1 MAEQKIKQDISIGAN
16 IRKIRAQQKIGQTE
30 LVRLLQLEGVEMT
43 RETLVK
49 IERGTQ
55 HIRASQ
61 LRGIRDALHTT
72 YDALLEPGGIGFIN
86 FWTSFSR
93 RNAPFVEKSW
103 IMPAS
108 ARPVKRR
115 SPGQRRGRACGNF
128 PAGFSALPR
137 CGMRGRSGRGC
148 CALNSRGP
156 ERRRDRWESWWP
168 AAPRSGFPGRLT
180 WSPGCR

>member
-16 IRKIRAQQKIGQTE
+16 IRKIGAQQKIGQTE

-72 YDALLEPGGIGFIN
+72 YDALLEP
-86 FWTSFSR
+86 
-93 RNAPFVEKSW
+93 
-103 IMPAS
+103 
-108 ARPVKRR
+108 
-115 SPGQRRGRACGNF
+115 
-128 PAGFSALPR
+128 
-137 CGMRGRSGRGC
+137 
-148 CALNSRGP
+148 
-156 ERRRDRWESWWP
+156 
-168 AAPRSGFPGRLT
+168 
-180 WSPGCR
+180 